1 VPRRLEGEHAALRDL
16 GRHAEIWL
24 WFEHDVWDQIALIR
38 VLSLLAGQHD
48 LQGRL
53 QLVPADGTRPF
64 PELADAELAA
74 LRPAPLS
81 PQQLREGAEA
91 WAAFAAPDPRGLD
104 ALSRRPLALPFL
116 AAALR
121 RHLRDLPWTTGGL
134 AETER
139 RVLVAVRDGA
149 ADEAAAFRA
158 FRAADPLFH
167 PTDLIIRDVVRRLR
181 AGPEPLLALDG
192 DRLAL
197 TDRGRAVLAGRER
210 HHPAPRALGGAEIG
224 GDAPPWRWDGERDR
238 VAG

>member
-1 VPRRLEGEHAALRDL
+1 
-16 GRHAEIWL
+16 
-24 WFEHDVWDQIALIR
+24 
-38 VLSLLAGQHD
+38 

-64 PELADAELAA
+64 RELADAELAA

-181 AGPEPLLALDG
+181 AGPEPLLAPDG

-224 GDAPPWRWDGERDR
+224 GAAPPWRWDAERDAV